1 MDLDRRHLG
10 YPVERLDQGRGHG
23 LAPAT
28 RQGTSYV
35 VREGTKRLDVHR
47 VRGELSAQGNLGYRR
62 IAEGDE
68 LVLRRPVG
76 LVRHLGFKST

>member
-1 MDLDRRHLG
+1 MTSPQAIVLELHQLN
-10 YPVERLDQGRGHG
+10 
-23 LAPAT
+23 LALAEEPRP

-35 VREGTKRLDVHR
+35 LREGTKRLDVHR

-68 LVLRRPVG
+68 LVLRQPVG